1 MRENTQYFAL
11 CVSIA
16 GNFLMYCSSCIHFA
30 AHDKIAVVLAEWAV
44 LHGWLPYSL
53 REFMSCEHLHRVHIF
68 ALFSRGLVVHGLIM
82 CIPLINLKKIF

>member
-1 MRENTQYFAL
+1 MDVFSFLHMRENTQSFAL

-44 LHGWLPYSL
+44 LHG
-53 REFMSCEHLHRVHIF
+53 
-68 ALFSRGLVVHGLIM
+68 
-82 CIPLINLKKIF
+82 